1 MGKKMFNKRETRD
14 GRVEYPH
21 KGSKDCERRDGA
33 EHDRRDRSEKAAA
46 EQSCSSCSNRPT
58 RTEIVFILDA
68 SGSMSGLEADTV
80 GGFNSMIAENRE
92 EPGEAIVS
100 TVLFNEKSRVLHD
113 RVDIRKVPR
122 LTRKQY
128 RCYGCTALLDAVG
141 GAIKHVDLVQSILP
155 DEYRA
160 DRVLFAI
167 TTDGMENASRTFTYP
182 RVKRMIEEHRERGW
196 EFLFIGANI
205 DSAAEAERLGIAREC
220 AADYLADEQGTKVVY
235 HAMSAAIG
243 FARAAEP
250 SAPLSEAWRFGL
262 DEDMRTRGGRS

>member
-1 MGKKMFNKRETRD
+1 MSKHEHDERDTRAERIELSGD
-14 GRVEYPH
+14 ESKSRNRVEE
-21 KGSKDCERRDGA
+21 SDDA
-33 EHDRRDRSEKAAA
+33 QAFAAQDRHGKI
-46 EQSCSSCSNRPT
+46 CTN

-68 SGSMSGLEADTV
+68 SGSMSGLEPDTV

-92 EPGEAIVS
+92 EPGEATVS
-100 TVLFNEKSRVLHD
+100 TILFNEKSRVLHD

-205 DSAAEAERLGIAREC
+205 DSAAEAERLGIAREY
-220 AADYLADEQGTKVVY
+220 AADYLADEQGTEVVY
-235 HAMSAAIG
+235 HAMSTAIG

-250 SAPLSEAWRFGL
+250 SAPLSEEWRFDL